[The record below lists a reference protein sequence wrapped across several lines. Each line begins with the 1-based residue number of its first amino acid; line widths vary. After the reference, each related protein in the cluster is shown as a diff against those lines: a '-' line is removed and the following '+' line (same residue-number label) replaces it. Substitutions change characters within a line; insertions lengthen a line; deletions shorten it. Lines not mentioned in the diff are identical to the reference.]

1 MLKKNIIRI
10 ILVVSILFN
19 LVLCVYSYNKTKEL
33 NSSLKTITNLKEDE
47 QKQKLPLEVSNI
59 DIGDETKIKIA
70 TKLFQEY
77 IHINE
82 TNWKYNQ
89 ERDIKDSNK
98 LTFEDFKIKNVSV
111 VSTDKN
117 KFTVDII
124 YDIKK
129 SVDSC
134 SNIWNAGTG
143 IDGNDNWILDKSN
156 LVDIIKYQDKYY
168 IESVY
173 N

>member
-89 ERDIKDSNK
+89 ERYIKDSNK

-129 SVDSC
+129 SVGSC